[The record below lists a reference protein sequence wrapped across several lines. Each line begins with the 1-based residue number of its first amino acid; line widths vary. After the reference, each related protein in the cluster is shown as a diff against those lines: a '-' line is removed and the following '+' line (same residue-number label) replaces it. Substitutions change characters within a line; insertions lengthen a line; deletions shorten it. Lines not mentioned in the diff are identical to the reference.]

1 MIGTACQIVMSHNNK
16 AEGGSLE
23 RRFPWEVHYP
33 PGLDA
38 RAPVPVSTLPDMLAR
53 AVESYGP
60 HPALRFQATRLSYV
74 EFSRR
79 VARLAAGLIAEGLRP
94 GERVALHLPNTLTH
108 PLCFFAILRAGGIV
122 THLTPL
128 DPLRTLQR
136 KIDDVGARF
145 LIATDT
151 PSLRG
156 ISEALAVERHFIT
169 REAAWQDGGDLGL
182 PDAEPLDVWPVVT
195 PDDIALLQFTGGTTG
210 HPKAAMLSHANLTA
224 ATAIYLRWNNAT
236 GRTLSPEDRV
246 LCVLPLFHIYALT
259 SVLLRSL
266 AFGAET
272 LIMARFDAE
281 AVLDVVERERI
292 TMLFGVPTMWI
303 ALSRSPTIDK
313 RDLSSLRGLLTGGAP
328 LPVEIAERIEHLT
341 GFALGGGWGMTE
353 TSPVGTNL
361 IPGMKPV
368 PGGIGVPLPGVEM
381 RIVDPSEPTRE
392 LAQGEVGEM
401 AVRGPNV
408 TRGYWNRPEDNARA
422 FADGYLLTGDL
433 GYLQDDCTFVLV
445 DRKKDMI
452 LSGGFNVY
460 PRVIEEAVCEHPDV
474 VEAAVI
480 GVDDPYRG
488 QAAKVFVALKP
499 GASPLTLDDLRK
511 FLADKLGRHEMPTQ
525 LELRDSLPKTPVGKL
540 SRQEL
545 RESAG

>member
-1 MIGTACQIVMSHNNK
+1 MQ
-16 AEGGSLE
+16 
-23 RRFPWEVHYP
+23 RPFPWEALYP
-33 PGLDA
+33 PGVDGGLA
-38 RAPVPVSTLPDMLAR
+38 VPVSTLPEMLACSVAR
-53 AVESYGP
+53 FGDL
-60 HPALRFQATRLSYV
+60 PAMRFLATRWSFA
-74 EFSRR
+74 EFSRQ
-79 VARLAAGLIAEGLRP
+79 VDRLAAGLIAEGLRP

-108 PLCFFAILRAGGIV
+108 PLSYFAVLRAGGIV

-145 LIATDT
+145 LIAIDT
-151 PSLRG
+151 SSLRG
-156 ISEALAVERHFIT
+156 ISESLAVERRFIT

-182 PDAEPLDVWPVVT
+182 PDADPLSAWPLSTPEDV
-195 PDDIALLQFTGGTTG
+195 ALLQFTGGTTG

-224 ATAIYLRWNNAT
+224 ATEIYVRWNAAN
-236 GRTLSPEDRV
+236 GRPVTPDDRV
-246 LCVLPLFHIYALT
+246 LCILPLFHIFALT
-259 SVLLRSL
+259 SVLLR
-266 AFGAET
+266 AVACGAEV
-272 LIMARFDAE
+272 LIHARFDAE
-281 AVLDVVERERI
+281 SVLDTVERDRI
-292 TMLFGVPTMWI
+292 TLISGVPTMWT

-313 RDLSSLRGLLTGGAP
+313 RDLSSLRGIFSGGAP
-328 LPVEIAERIEHLT
+328 LPVDIAERIETLT
-341 GFALGGGWGMTE
+341 GYRLGGGWGMTE

-361 IPGMKPV
+361 IIGSKPV
-368 PGGIGVPLPGVEM
+368 PGGIGVPLPGIEI
-381 RIVDPSEPTRE
+381 RIVDPADPTRE
-392 LAQGEVGEM
+392 LPQGEVGEM
-401 AVRGPNV
+401 AIRGPNV

-433 GYLQDDCTFVLV
+433 GQMQPDGTLVLV

-499 GASPLTLDDLRK
+499 AAPTLTLDDLRV
-511 FLADKLGRHEMPTQ
+511 FLADKLGRHEMPAQ
-525 LELRDSLPKTPVGKL
+525 LEIRDALPKTPVGKL

-545 RESAG
+545 RAESS